1 MRKILTAILLLLV
14 STAYAGKYTYQQNGV
29 VTFGWLT
36 SDELALFTQSGTM
49 TRFKAENVYED
60 KHYMLTKNTVIALVY
75 NSTYYACSPY
85 IRQHLLDQDPYTA
98 LPITYANQTQL
109 YNDYSR
115 HLAQV
120 DYMTAHGTTGSTAA
134 PLELNYTH
142 LGAIIRIAAYVPE
155 GKTFTSLTLTARD
168 DTQWFTAEATMNATN
183 NTMTPT
189 ATAATATLALDN
201 ITVEAGD
208 SLIAYLMTA
217 PANLS
222 ENSMQLS
229 LYANDGSALQTYL
242 SGCNIQAGKA
252 YSLSVGRENYFRTPQ
267 QTTSGDDDTEEVLSL
282 SLNVEEEITS
292 DDQITTA
299 TAYATDFTTDA
310 TAKMKAFLLGDVNL
324 DGTVDVTDAV
334 LIINHYQSRT
344 TELLDFN
351 VSDVNG
357 DSVIDVTDAVGI
369 INIYQS
375 RMQ

>member
-1 MRKILTAILLLLV
+1 MKKILMAILSLLA
-14 STAYAGKYTYQQNGV
+14 STAYAGIYVYQQGGGV
-29 VTFGWLT
+29 SFGWL
-36 SDELALFTQSGTM
+36 SADKYSLFTSSGTLM
-49 TRFKAENVYED
+49 PHTVKNIDID
-60 KHYMLTKNTVIALVY
+60 KHYATTECVGWALVAKNT
-75 NSTYYACSPY
+75 YYGCYPY
-85 IRQHLLDQDPYTA
+85 SVRHKYSSYTS
-98 LPITYANQTQL
+98 LPVTYASQAQATNASTE
-109 YNDYSR
+109 
-115 HLAQV
+115 HLAAV
-120 DYMTAHGTTGSTAA
+120 DYMTVHGTTGTTAS

>member
-14 STAYAGKYTYQQNGV
+14 STVYAGKYTYQQNGV

-189 ATAATATLALDN
+189 ATAATATLVLDN

-222 ENSMQLS
+222 EKSMQLS

>member
-134 PLELNYTH
+134 PLELSYTH

-222 ENSMQLS
+222 EKSMQLS

-324 DGTVDVTDAV
+324 DGTVDVTDV
-334 LIINHYQSRT
+334 VIVVNHFQNDT
-344 TELLDFN
+344 TDELDFN
-351 VSDVNG
+351 VADIDG
-357 DSVIDVTDAVGI
+357 DGVIDVTDVVGI
-369 INIYQS
+369 VNIYH
-375 RMQ
+375 RR